1 MSSELPTQ
9 TITIDETSYD
19 VSALKKE
26 QQSIVN
32 AINKCDIDIEDYK
45 HKMAI
50 TQTARQAYVNDLG
63 EQLKED

>member
-9 TITIDETSYD
+9 TITIDETTHD
-19 VSALKKE
+19 VSSLSKD

-32 AINKCDIDIEDYK
+32 AINKCDVDLEDLK

-63 EQLKED
+63 DQLKEE